1 MIHMDYS
8 RPKPQ
13 KVSSEVKNEISEYI
27 KTLDNDILENI
38 KKIKFKDFSTDDYN
52 CFYVFDN
59 SLSFLYQKVYHN
71 IKTQYSTPAIHNA
84 IYDIMK
90 KEFKSKYNVIIENK
104 LIELLNKDNNNI
116 IVYLKDVEEKDIP
129 KNILE
134 SIEWYMTGNDL
145 DLF

>member
-1 MIHMDYS
+1 MDYS
-8 RPKPQ
+8 RPKQP
-13 KVSSEVKNEISEYI
+13 KVSSEVKNEISEFI
-27 KTLDNDILENI
+27 KTLDNDIIENI
-38 KKIKFKDFSTDDYN
+38 KKIKFKDFSQDDYN
-52 CFYVFDN
+52 LFYVFDN

-104 LIELLNKDNNNI
+104 MIELLNKDNNNI
-116 IVYLKDVEEKDIP
+116 ILYLKEVEEKDIP
-129 KNILE
+129 KKVLE
-134 SIEWYMTGNDL
+134 SIEWYMTGTDL